1 MKSLKDPRRKPRNTK
16 VSELYIKDKSKHHK
30 RTSKATKSTPS
41 SPLGGT
47 PRIERARNIC
57 ESHSEAMRKK
67 SQVNPGLDA
76 SRYEIRVSTSNMFA
90 HLEDCLEPRRPKI
103 PGPRSVPL
111 TPLAQVDASESFAR
125 KNMKGTWSK
134 SVLFNR
140 NQIHN
145 RPKHKSTGKKPKEE
159 GGYPQG
165 EWALVTRRSK
175 KRDSPVKPARVYT
188 YWPSC
193 SRGDG
198 SESARRGPGREV
210 EKEEEGE
217 QTSEPCP
224 EFNSG

>member
-1 MKSLKDPRRKPRNTK
+1 MRSLKDPRRKPRNTK

-90 HLEDCLEPRRPKI
+90 HLEHCLEPRRPKI
-103 PGPRSVPL
+103 PGSRSVPL
-111 TPLAQVDASESFAR
+111 TPLALGDASLGKTPKEREA
-125 KNMKGTWSK
+125 KVA
-134 SVLFNR
+134 VLFNR
-140 NQIHN
+140 NQIQN
-145 RPKHKSTGKKPKEE
+145 GPKNTSASKKPKEE
-159 GGYPQG
+159 GDYPQG

-175 KRDSPVKPARVYT
+175 KRDSPAKPARVYA
-188 YWPSC
+188 YWTSC
-193 SRGDG
+193 GHGDG
-198 SESARRGPGREV
+198 SESARRDPGREV
-210 EKEEEGE
+210 EKEEEGK